1 MAKKTKTEP
10 AQTEARVY
18 VGQSLPGLPRM
29 TVFRGDGYPPHVAEL
44 IKNNEAV
51 KGLIVPVSQLSEA
64 VRDVRTKGNI
74 LNTYARQI
82 ERNNVRR
89 S

>member
-1 MAKKTKTEP
+1 MTKKKQPET

-44 IKNNEAV
+44 IEKNEAV
-51 KGLIVPVSQLSEA
+51 KGLIVPVSQLAEA
-64 VRDVRTKGNI
+64 VRDVKTKGNI
-74 LNTYARQI
+74 LHTYALKL
-82 ERNNVRR
+82 ERMNRR

>member
-1 MAKKTKTEP
+1 MTKKMKTEP
-10 AQTEARVY
+10 VQTEARVY

-29 TVFRGDGYPPHVAEL
+29 TVFRGDGYPPDVAEL
-44 IKNNEAV
+44 SEKNKAV

-64 VRDVRTKGNI
+64 VRDVKTKGNI
-74 LNTYARQI
+74 LHTYALKL
-82 ERNNVRR
+82 ERMNRR

>member
-1 MAKKTKTEP
+1 MAKTQKKPT

-64 VRDVRTKGNI
+64 VRDVKTKGNI
-74 LNTYARQI
+74 LNTYARNL
-82 ERNNVRR
+82 ERMNRR

>member
-1 MAKKTKTEP
+1 MMKKTKIEP
-10 AQTEARVY
+10 APTEARVY

-51 KGLIVPVSQLSEA
+51 KGLIVPVSQLAEA
-64 VRDVRTKGNI
+64 VRDVKTKGN
-74 LNTYARQI
+74 LLHTYALKL
-82 ERNNVRR
+82 ERMNRR

>member
-1 MAKKTKTEP
+1 MTKKTKTEP
-10 AQTEARVY
+10 EQTEARVY

-64 VRDVRTKGNI
+64 VRDVKTKGNI
-74 LNTYARQI
+74 LNTYARNL
-82 ERNNVRR
+82 ERMNRR

>member
-1 MAKKTKTEP
+1 MTKKKQSEP

-29 TVFRGDGYPPHVAEL
+29 TVFRGDGYPHHVAEL

-64 VRDVRTKGNI
+64 VRDVKTKGNI
-74 LNTYARQI
+74 LNTYARQL
-82 ERNNVRR
+82 ERMNRR

>member
-1 MAKKTKTEP
+1 MTKKKQPEP
-10 AQTEARVY
+10 APTEARVY

-44 IKNNEAV
+44 IEKNEAV

-64 VRDVRTKGNI
+64 VRDVKTKGNI
-74 LNTYARQI
+74 LNTYARSL
-82 ERNNVRR
+82 ERMNRR